1 MKNLVMA
8 GLLGAVTAL
17 TACSSSPAATDAV
30 VTAKWSFS
38 TFANKNSANDPC
50 PAGFTTASVH
60 SKPWDPVLGQF
71 VPGGI
76 EVIDKFNCSDKVGT
90 TDPLDGV
97 YLIWVSI
104 ENTSGSSVYA
114 ESESEFFDT
123 IDGDATVTLP
133 TLFKDAGYMDLSWD
147 LTGSGNTRLTCAA
160 AGIGTSG
167 SISTTAVSVTTPSF
181 MLVDKFTCTD
191 GFGTT
196 DVLPEDTY
204 DVTVTAS
211 TGSSDLGASAPIANV
226 DITAPN
232 GLTHL
237 GHVRIPIAGH

>member
-1 MKNLVMA
+1 MKNLVLA
-8 GLLGAVTAL
+8 ALLGAVTASS
-17 TACSSSPAATDAV
+17 ACSSSTPTDAV

-38 TFANKNSANDPC
+38 TFANKDSATDPC

-60 SKPWDPVLGQF
+60 SKPWDPVAGEF

-76 EVIDKFNCSDKVGT
+76 EVIDKFNCSDKSGT

-133 TLFKDAGYMDLSWD
+133 TLFKDAGYMDLSWG

-196 DVLPEDTY
+196 DVLPADRY

-211 TGSSDLGASAPIANV
+211 TGSSDVGASAPLADKV
-226 DITAPN
+226 VTAPN

-237 GHVRIPIAGH
+237 GHVRIPVGF

>member
-8 GLLGAVTAL
+8 ALLGAVTAS
-17 TACSSSPAATDAV
+17 TACTSSPATDAV

-38 TFANKNSANDPC
+38 TYANKNSATDPC
-50 PAGFTTASVH
+50 PPTFTTAAVH
-60 SKPWDPVLGQF
+60 SKPWDPVLGVF

-76 EVIDKFNCSDKVGT
+76 EVIDKFNCSDKSGT

-104 ENTSGSSVYA
+104 ENTSGSTVYA

-147 LTGSGNTRLTCAA
+147 LTGAGNSRLSCAQ
-160 AGIGTSG
+160 AGIGASG
-167 SISTTAVSVTTPSF
+167 SISTTAVSVASPSF

-211 TGSSDLGASAPIANV
+211 TGSSDVGASAPIANV

-232 GLTHL
+232 GLAHL
-237 GHVRIPIAGH
+237 GHVRIPVGF